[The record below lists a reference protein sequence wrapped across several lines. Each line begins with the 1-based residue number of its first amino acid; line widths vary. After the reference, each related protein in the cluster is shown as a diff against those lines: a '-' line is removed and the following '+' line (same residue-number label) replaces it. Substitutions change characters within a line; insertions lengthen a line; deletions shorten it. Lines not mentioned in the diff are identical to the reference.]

1 MFNGDKVYT
10 KKNSESTCPCW
21 AGAFCVVLDSYLK
34 VVVHMA
40 DKRGRKTIYETHI
53 KPKLA
58 DIRKWR
64 KGGATVEIICT
75 LLDVSKTTFHKYLNE
90 KPEFAD
96 AYKKGNAEIVLDLR
110 GELAR
115 IAFKHTL
122 ETKKQYIKQD
132 METGHKTQYTEITTR
147 EVDGDIAAINLLLKN
162 LDENWSN
169 DPQNLALRK
178 QELELRKAIAAANNF
193 DIDLEGMDK

>member
-1 MFNGDKVYT
+1 
-10 KKNSESTCPCW
+10 
-21 AGAFCVVLDSYLK
+21 
-34 VVVHMA
+34 MA
-40 DKRGRKTIYETHI
+40 EKRGRKSVYETHI
-53 KPKLA
+53 KPRLD

-64 KGGATVEIICT
+64 KGGATLETIST
-75 LLDVSKTTFHKYLNE
+75 ALDVSSTTFCKYLKE

-96 AYKKGNAEIVLDLR
+96 AYKKGKIELVMDLR
-110 GELAR
+110 GELSR

-122 ETKKQYIKQD
+122 ETKKQFIKRD
-132 METGHKTQYTEITTR
+132 LVTGHEILHTQIFTK

-178 QELELRKAIAAANNF
+178 QELELRKAIAEANNF
-193 DIDLEGMDK
+193 DINLEGLK

>member
-1 MFNGDKVYT
+1 
-10 KKNSESTCPCW
+10 
-21 AGAFCVVLDSYLK
+21 
-34 VVVHMA
+34 MA
-40 DKRGRKTIYETHI
+40 EKRGRKTVYETHI
-53 KPKLA
+53 APRLK
-58 DIRKWR
+58 DIEKWR
-64 KGGATVEIICT
+64 KIGATVENMCAA
-75 LLDVSKTTFHKYLNE
+75 LGVSKTTFHKYLNE
-90 KPEFAD
+90 QPEFAN
-96 AYKKGNAEIVLDLR
+96 AYKKGTVEFVMDLR

-132 METGHKTQYTEITTR
+132 METGNNTKYTEITTK

-178 QELELRKAIAAANNF
+178 QELELRKQIAAANNF
-193 DIDLEGMDK
+193 DLNLEDMKE

>member
-1 MFNGDKVYT
+1 
-10 KKNSESTCPCW
+10 
-21 AGAFCVVLDSYLK
+21 
-34 VVVHMA
+34 MA
-40 DKRGRKTIYETHI
+40 EKRGRKTVYETHI
-53 KPKLA
+53 APRLK
-58 DIRKWR
+58 DIEKWR
-64 KGGATVEIICT
+64 KVGATVENMCAA
-75 LLDVSKTTFHKYLNE
+75 LGVSKTTFHKYLNE
-90 KPEFAD
+90 QPEFAN
-96 AYKKGNAEIVLDLR
+96 AYKKGTVEFVMDLR

-132 METGHKTQYTEITTR
+132 METGNNTKYTEITTK

-178 QELELRKAIAAANNF
+178 QELELRKQIAAANNF
-193 DIDLEGMDK
+193 DLNLEDMKE

>member
-1 MFNGDKVYT
+1 
-10 KKNSESTCPCW
+10 
-21 AGAFCVVLDSYLK
+21 
-34 VVVHMA
+34 MA
-40 DKRGRKTIYETHI
+40 EKRGRKTVYETHI
-53 KPKLA
+53 APRLE

-64 KGGATVEIICT
+64 KVGATVENMCEM
-75 LLDVSKTTFHKYLNE
+75 LGVSKTTFHKYLNE
-90 KPEFAD
+90 QPEFSN
-96 AYKKGNAEIVLDLR
+96 AYKKGTAEFVLDLR

-122 ETKKQYIKQD
+122 ETKKVYTKTD
-132 METGHKTQYTEITTR
+132 KETGNKTQYIEITTK

-193 DIDLEGMDK
+193 ELDMEELSK

>member
-1 MFNGDKVYT
+1 M
-10 KKNSESTCPCW
+10 
-21 AGAFCVVLDSYLK
+21 AG
-34 VVVHMA
+34 
-40 DKRGRKTIYETHI
+40 RGRKSIYETNI
-53 KPKLA
+53 APRLE
-58 DIRKWR
+58 DIRRWR
-64 KGGATVEIICT
+64 KTGATVENIAAA
-75 LLDVSKTTFHKYLNE
+75 LDVSKTTFHKYLNE
-90 KPEFAD
+90 RPEFAD
-96 AYKKGNAEIVLDLR
+96 AYKKGKVELVMDLR

-132 METGHKTQYTEITTR
+132 EVTGHQTRYTEITTK

-162 LDENWSN
+162 LDEEWSN

-193 DIDLEGMDK
+193 DLNLGGNNE